1 MMSKFY
7 CKEDIMTGK
16 NRRRLMERKIV
27 EQLVSGKGFNAICKD
42 LKVGKNRV
50 SHIKEKAREY
60 GYLDGTV
67 PIPPFPE
74 AIFPEPVDG
83 RSLKTSEA
91 DLQLQEQRQWIE
103 DRLRAGWQPITIFEE
118 LPVNTGRS
126 SFYRFLHRYKLIGI
140 GENARKTLIQE
151 IVYVSGEA
159 LILDWGKL
167 RNIIDPDSGR
177 KRILWMF
184 IGVLGYSRYMMVNLV
199 WSYDVPTTLS
209 TLEDMFRELG
219 GVPRRIVSDNPKCF
233 SLEASKYDPLLNP
246 IYERFAAHY
255 GTTIE
260 CLPPGAPELKG
271 RVERMVPFCRRLYEA
286 HGNGWHG
293 MGESQQ
299 YMNKKVGIAN
309 ERIHG
314 TTRRKPIEV
323 FLKEEAA
330 ALKPLPAIAYEIEEF
345 HEGIVRKDGHVRFRD
360 KYYSVEEDYRRQKV
374 VVIGD
379 SRQVSIYYKGKLIEV
394 HDRITD
400 PNISKSTKECHKSPW
415 QRSIMEGSYYRKR
428 AAKLGPYVEEI
439 IVRLLIQGNGFIDTR
454 KVWGILSLD
463 KKYSAADINEACQKA
478 LSVDA
483 ISYRSILTFLQ
494 LKTAG
499 QQKEKKESPVADI
512 KTSKFVRP
520 IEEYQQLLI
529 FGGKS

>member
-1 MMSKFY
+1 
-7 CKEDIMTGK
+7 MTGK

-50 SHIKEKAREY
+50 SHIKERAREY
-60 GYLDGTV
+60 GYLDGTT
-67 PIPPFPE
+67 PIPPYPE
-74 AIFPEPVDG
+74 AIFPDPVDG

-91 DLQLQEQRQWIE
+91 DLQLQQQRQWIE
-103 DRLRAGWQPITIFEE
+103 DRLQAGWQPITIFEE

-126 SFYRFLHRYKLIGI
+126 SFYRFLHRHRLIDI
-140 GENARKTLIQE
+140 GENARRTLIQE
-151 IVYVSGEA
+151 IVYAPGEA
-159 LILDWGKL
+159 LIIDWGKL
-167 RNIIDPDSGR
+167 RNVIDLDSGK

-184 IGVLGYSRYMMVNLV
+184 IGVLGYSRYMMVYLV

-209 TLEDMFRELG
+209 TLEEMFRELG
-219 GVPRRIVSDNPKCF
+219 GVPKRIVSDNPKCF
-233 SLEASKYDPLLNP
+233 ALEASKYDPLVNP

-260 CLPPGAPELKG
+260 CLPPGTPELKG

-286 HGNGWHG
+286 HGNGWYG

-309 ERIHG
+309 GRIHG
-314 TTRRKPIEV
+314 TTRRKPIDV
-323 FLKEEAA
+323 FLQEEAA

-345 HEGIVRKDGHVRFRD
+345 HEGMVRKDCHVRFRD

-379 SRQVSIYYKGKLIEV
+379 SKQVSIYHKGKLIEV

-463 KKYSAADINEACQKA
+463 KKYSADDINEACQKA

-494 LKTAG
+494 MKAAG
-499 QQKEKKESPVADI
+499 QQQEKKVPSVADT

>member
-1 MMSKFY
+1 MMSQIILKG
-7 CKEDIMTGK
+7 DIVTK
-16 NRRRLMERKIV
+16 NNRRRFMDRKIV
-27 EQLVSGKGFNAICKD
+27 EQLVSGKSFNAICKD
-42 LKVGKNRV
+42 LKVGKNRL

-60 GYLDGTV
+60 GYIDGTT
-67 PIPPFPE
+67 PIPPYPE
-74 AIFPEPVDG
+74 ALFPDPVDG
-83 RSLKTSEA
+83 RSLKTSEV
-91 DLQLQEQRQWIE
+91 DLQLQAHKVWIE

-118 LPVNTGRS
+118 LSIDIGRS
-126 SFYRFLHRYKLIGI
+126 SFYRFLHRHKLTDI
-140 GENARKTLIQE
+140 GENARRTLIQE
-151 IVYVSGEA
+151 ILYAPGEA

-167 RNIIDPDSGR
+167 RDVLEPETGK
-177 KRILWMF
+177 KRTLWMF
-184 IGVLGYSRYMMVNLV
+184 IGVLGYSRYMMVHLV

-209 TLEDMFRELG
+209 TLEEMFRELG
-219 GVPRRIVSDNPKCF
+219 GVPRRLVSDNPKCF
-233 SLEASKYDPLLNP
+233 ALEASKYDPLLNP
-246 IYERFAAHY
+246 VYERFAAHY

-286 HGNGWHG
+286 HGTGWHG
-293 MGESQQ
+293 LDESQQ

-314 TTRRKPIEV
+314 TTRRKPLDV

-330 ALKPLPAIAYEIEEF
+330 AFKRLPAISYEIEEF
-345 HEGIVRKDGHVRFRD
+345 HEGSVRKDCHVRFRD
-360 KYYSVEEDYRRQKV
+360 KYYSVEEDYRCQKV

-379 SRQVSIYYKGKLIEV
+379 SRQVSIYHKGKLIEV

-415 QRSIMEGSYYRKR
+415 QRSMMEGSFYRKR
-428 AAKLGPYVEEI
+428 AAKLGPYVEEV
-439 IVRLLIQGNGFIDTR
+439 IVRLLMQGNGFIDTR

-463 KKYSAADINEACQKA
+463 KKYSTEDINEACRKA

-483 ISYRSILTFLQ
+483 ISYRSILMFLQ
-494 LKTAG
+494 LKAACR
-499 QQKEKKESPVADI
+499 QEDKEEQSAADI
-512 KTSKFVRP
+512 RTSKFVRP
-520 IEEYQQLLI
+520 IEEYQQLL